1 MTLHAKK
8 TMPEI
13 SNVTLKALFGQNI
26 YEINISMFI
35 ILKIDYFQFSFST
48 KVTYRNYQNLA
59 GLILEKRQ
67 FLPHYYLSIRIQDN
81 FVNRTLPSCMEG
93 HLVLRLRSL

>member
-26 YEINISMFI
+26 YEIDISMFI
-35 ILKIDYFQFSFST
+35 VLKIDYFF
-48 KVTYRNYQNLA
+48 
-59 GLILEKRQ
+59 
-67 FLPHYYLSIRIQDN
+67 
-81 FVNRTLPSCMEG
+81 
-93 HLVLRLRSL
+93 